1 MKFMYQFYFIAIKES
16 VAWLLF
22 KVVLQ
27 HPLLNINLLSIAYL
41 LSMDSSSFLRESL
54 IPPGIS
60 KSIFDTI
67 LPVNFPLITA

>member
-27 HPLLNINLLSIAYL
+27 HPLKFLIIYNKMIDTFIFMVRLLQKSIAPRL
-41 LSMDSSSFLRESL
+41 
-54 IPPGIS
+54 
-60 KSIFDTI
+60 
-67 LPVNFPLITA
+67 